1 MIFCLTRGWK
11 MDILRLN
18 KYFYSFVMVI
28 AVIGII
34 QPVLAQGGSIT
45 ISYRGAGG
53 YYLGDTIIFDG
64 KNTVGNTTLL
74 KISGPGLPSQ
84 GVPVYD
90 LNGIPGSGNT
100 APVNQDGSW
109 KFVWSG
115 ANIAGVEKLVTAR
128 YTITAFD
135 LTNPEKTASVSIL
148 LKNPEFYINPLQSQV
163 NPGDYVQVNGNAERG
178 VTEVKIDIADSN
190 GIILR
195 TYTSSVSGSGYFN
208 YGFHA
213 DMQPG
218 QYFVSVSNP
227 SMKNVLRTSIIVVP
241 PNESS
246 PTTTIP
252 SPIST
257 PSESLS
263 VPSTPSPNLTQP
275 VASSPS
281 AIPLSPLTAIVGL
294 IISGI
299 IALGGSTGRRKQ

>member
-1 MIFCLTRGWK
+1 

-18 KYFYSFVMVI
+18 NYFYSIVMVI
-28 AVIGII
+28 VVIGII
-34 QPVLAQGGSIT
+34 QPVLAQGGSMT

-64 KNTVGNTTLL
+64 KNTVGNTTVL
-74 KISGPGLPSQ
+74 KISGPGLPYQ

-100 APVNQDGSW
+100 APVNQDSSW
-109 KFVWSG
+109 KFVWSS
-115 ANIAGVEKLVTAR
+115 ANIVGVEKLATAR

-148 LKNPEFYINPLQSQV
+148 LKKPEFYINPQQSQV
-163 NPGDYVQVNGNAERG
+163 NPGDYVQLNGNAERG
-178 VTEVKIDIADSN
+178 VTEVKIDIADSK
-190 GIILR
+190 GTILR
-195 TYTSSVSGSGYFN
+195 SYTSSVSGSGYFN

-218 QYFVSVSNP
+218 QYIVSVSNP
-227 SMKNVLRTSIIVVP
+227 SMKIVFRTSITVVP
-241 PNESS
+241 SKESA
-246 PTTTIP
+246 PTATIP

-263 VPSTPSPNLTQP
+263 VPLTTSTNLTQP

-281 AIPLSPLTAIVGL
+281 AIPLSPLTAIAGL
-294 IISGI
+294 IISGV
-299 IALGGSTGRRKQ
+299 IALVWSTGRRKQ